1 MYNYPVT
8 KVDWLMLQRGLAN
21 DKKGG
26 IEFATF
32 YSQWETKASFPYQ

>member
-1 MYNYPVT
+1 MT
-8 KVDWLMLQRGLAN
+8 KGDWLAAYVLLIPSGVGLVK

-32 YSQWETKASFPYQ
+32 PNQ